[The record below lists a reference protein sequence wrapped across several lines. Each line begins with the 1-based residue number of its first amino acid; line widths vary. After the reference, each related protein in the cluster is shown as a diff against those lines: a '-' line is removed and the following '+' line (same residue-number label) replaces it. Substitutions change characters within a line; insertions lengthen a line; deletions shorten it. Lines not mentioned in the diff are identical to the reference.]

1 LGFEKFEI
9 LVSMLLLGGLDRF
22 CSWNLPSRV
31 MLAYTG
37 KLEPGLVSPRL
48 LWRDHDVSSCDR
60 VGEPHGGTRQSKKRD
75 R

>member
-48 LWRDHDVSSCDR
+48 L
-60 VGEPHGGTRQSKKRD
+60 
-75 R
+75 